1 MSFWLKASRSL
12 HVLLIDLFNGRAN
25 LFDDLLVEDILSLMR
40 LMTNLVDK
48 RVKRVGLFVKALV
61 EGLHLSHQADD

>member
-40 LMTNLVDK
+40 LMLVILVD
-48 RVKRVGLFVKALV
+48 KRVGLFVKALV

>member
-48 RVKRVGLFVKALV
+48 RVGLFVKALV

>member
-12 HVLLIDLFNGRAN
+12 HVLLTDLFNGRAN

-48 RVKRVGLFVKALV
+48 RVGLFVKALV